1 MCVLKIYRR
10 MAHMR
15 SLQNNVD
22 FIAPTR
28 TKSVSGM
35 KSNERRDIE
44 NEKRA
49 SFALALF
56 YLRFNMGYIQQERS
70 F

>member
-1 MCVLKIYRR
+1 
-10 MAHMR
+10 
-15 SLQNNVD
+15 
-22 FIAPTR
+22 
-28 TKSVSGM
+28 M